1 MTRCNKNLTKERWFQ
16 LSFFEQMANLGTEV
30 GRIIRWRKDDSNRSK
45 AAFESALELLDLT
58 IDDKKNH
65 TRGCLKELCR
75 LREVLVDYFCFD
87 NIYGSTDEKWNNYF
101 YAFNYAAR
109 LNFR

>member
-1 MTRCNKNLTKERWFQ
+1 MTRCNENLTEERWFR
-16 LSFFEQMANLGTEV
+16 LSFFEQMANLGSEV
-30 GRIIRWRKDDSNRSK
+30 ERTIKWKEEDPERSR

-58 IDDKKNH
+58 IDDKKNKV
-65 TRGCLKELCR
+65 RSKIKELCR

-87 NIYGSTDEKWNNYF
+87 NIYGSSDEKWNSYF

-109 LNFR
+109 INN